1 MTARTAERTQFLSG
15 LLNCAIEGGITEWAE
30 IHSYRWQGLENTTG
44 SVATIREVVENWSE
58 TTPIPGQLVA
68 CYEIEHEI
76 DVDTVARGI
85 RMIASGR
92 VRYVNPG
99 YPADRTRAGRIHAR
113 LYRQNSSNGMNC
125 ELGDYDSVDADAI
138 VQAGIFEELRYG

>member
-1 MTARTAERTQFLSG
+1 MTARTAERTEFLSG
-15 LLNCAIEGGITEWAE
+15 LLNCAIEGGIKEWAE
-30 IHSYRWQGLENTTG
+30 VHSYRHQGLEATSG
-44 SVATIREVVENWSE
+44 SIATIREVIENWSK
-58 TTPIPGQLVA
+58 TTPAPGQPVT

-92 VRYVNPG
+92 IRYVNPG
-99 YPADRTRAGRIHAR
+99 YPADLARAGRIHAR
-113 LYRQNSSNGMNC
+113 LHRQNSSNGLNC

-138 VQAGIFEELRYG
+138 LQAGIFEEIRYG